1 MTELFITDIG
11 SKWWWYNG
19 QFHRVNGPAIVW
31 YDGYQSHYY
40 NIPKVPA
47 SSQIVKRGNR
57 ICEFWL
63 NDRRVSEYEH
73 MMLTGAIRD

>member
-19 QFHRVNGPAIVW
+19 QFHRTNGPAIVW
-31 YDGYQSHYY
+31 YDGFNNS
-40 NIPKVPA
+40 NVPA
-47 SSQIVKRGNR
+47 NKQSVKCGNR

-63 NDRRVSEYEH
+63 NDRPVSEYEH